1 MFDQIQR
8 LHGSSSPYN
17 AVLCGKN
24 NYHYLIVLS
33 RVQIT
38 REPKTNTCVI
48 GQLVILYRKKNF
60 LIKRLRALH
69 SSACFVFPSS
79 LDKRMRNVYEQ
90 SN

>member
-38 REPKTNTCVI
+38 RESKTNTCVI
-48 GQLVILYRKKNF
+48 GQLVILYRKKKLFNQTTACAT
-60 LIKRLRALH
+60 LLCLLRF
-69 SSACFVFPSS
+69 SIFI
-79 LDKRMRNVYEQ
+79 R
-90 SN
+90 

>member
-24 NYHYLIVLS
+24 NYHYLIVLN

-38 REPKTNTCVI
+38 RESKTYTCVI
-48 GQLVILYRKKNF
+48 GQLVILYRKK
-60 LIKRLRALH
+60 KT
-69 SSACFVFPSS
+69 V
-79 LDKRMRNVYEQ
+79 
-90 SN
+90 